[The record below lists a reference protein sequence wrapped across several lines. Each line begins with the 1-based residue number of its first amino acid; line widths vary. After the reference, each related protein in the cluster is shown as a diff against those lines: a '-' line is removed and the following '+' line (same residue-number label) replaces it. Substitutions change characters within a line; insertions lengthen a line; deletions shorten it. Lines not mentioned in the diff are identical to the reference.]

1 METSVTR
8 QALSKHDLV
17 ELLNWE
23 LAAYEEFRGCRF
35 TSIRPIAD
43 PDDSGCNWRD
53 ARVQSDHRLDLVERD
68 IVRRV
73 IEQTRQEFNLGG

>member
-1 METSVTR
+1 MDTR
-8 QALSKHDLV
+8 VSRPALSPHDLV

-23 LAAYEEFRGCRF
+23 LSAYEQCYGCHF
-35 TSIRPIAD
+35 TSIRPMAD

-53 ARVQSDHRLDLVERD
+53 ARLQTDHQLDGVERG

-73 IEQTRQEFNLGG
+73 IEQTRHEFNLAH